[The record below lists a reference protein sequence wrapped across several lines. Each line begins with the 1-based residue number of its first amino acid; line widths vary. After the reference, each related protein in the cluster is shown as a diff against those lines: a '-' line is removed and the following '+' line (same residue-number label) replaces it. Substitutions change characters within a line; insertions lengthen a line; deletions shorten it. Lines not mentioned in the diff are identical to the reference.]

1 MILRA
6 AVIDVETTGLSPQL
20 DEVVEFAIVL
30 FSFDPVTGRV
40 IGELEAYSGLRDPGR
55 PIPPG
60 ASAKHGIRDE
70 DVRGQRL
77 DEERIRSILRRAH
90 YLIAHNAAFDRGFV
104 ERLFPESRQM
114 LWLCSMDGIAWRQ
127 KGFLSKGLQ
136 SLLAAHKIAPGDAHR
151 ALDDARA
158 TVRLLATEKPEGGTY
173 LAELLPRRKPGE

>member
-6 AVIDVETTGLSPQL
+6 AVIDVETTGLSPRT

-30 FSFDPVTGRV
+30 FSFDPFTGRV
-40 IGELEAYSGLRDPGR
+40 IEELDSYCGLREPGR

-60 ASAKHGIRDE
+60 ATATHGIRDR

-77 DEERIRSILRRAH
+77 DEARIHAILRRAH
-90 YLIAHNAAFDRGFV
+90 YLIAHNVAFDRGFV
-104 ERLFPESRQM
+104 ARLFPETAQM
-114 LWLCSMDGIAWRQ
+114 PWLCSMDGIAWKQ

-136 SLLAAHKIAPGDAHR
+136 TLLAAHKLAAGAAHR

-158 TVRLLATEKPEGGTY
+158 TMRLLAREKPDGGTY
-173 LAELLPRRKPGE
+173 LLELLPKLK